1 MERIYKVSF
10 FVGLVMFFSCGGD
23 PHEPPVCLTED
34 VSDHHLV
41 IFRCSS
47 SQLSNLVSKVGGA
60 VERVHEEIGV
70 AKVSGLS
77 DRAARKLQRNRW
89 WISAV
94 SRDIEV
100 DWLRQRIDEPVET
113 TTETSLRTRDHGD
126 PTSAAFYNFFQWG
139 MKQIGAGE
147 AWSVEQGDEQVR
159 VAIIDSGIS
168 PDHLDLSGRYDLSA
182 SINLSNNDPS
192 DLEDRNGHGTLV
204 SGVISTNN
212 IRLAGLAPHTTMVGV
227 KVLQD
232 DGSGNFADLIGG
244 IMHAAVDADADI
256 INISFGSHF
265 STNFYR
271 CQELRTAILCLKL
284 AVHYAKRQGKLIVAA
299 AGDGDE
305 MSMGMDLDANG
316 GMMHVPSQ
324 LQGIYSVGATTAIN
338 QADFDSLASYS
349 NYGFHGV
356 DVVAPGGNDLLVNG
370 TFTDGIFSTVS
381 PYLVNGSV
389 NRYNMASGTGI
400 AAAHVS
406 ALAALIS
413 AQNNESLT
421 VEQLKQKIN
430 ETADDIGEPGRDK
443 LYGNGRINAHRAVTE

>member
-1 MERIYKVSF
+1 MKRICNVAF
-10 FVGLVMFFSCGGD
+10 FVVLVMLFSCGGD
-23 PHEPPVCLTED
+23 PDEPPVCLTED

-41 IFRCSS
+41 IFRCNS
-47 SQLSNLVSKVGGA
+47 SQLASLVGRAGGR

-100 DWLRQRIDEPVET
+100 DWLRQRIEEPVET
-113 TTETSLRTRDHGD
+113 TTETSLRTRDHDD
-126 PTSAAFYNFFQWG
+126 PTSAAFYNIFQWG
-139 MKQIGAGE
+139 MKHIGAGE
-147 AWSVEQGDEQVR
+147 AWAVEQGDEQVR

-168 PDHLDLSGRYDLSA
+168 PDHLDLSGRYDVAA
-182 SINLSNNDPS
+182 SLNLANGDPM
-192 DLEDRNGHGTLV
+192 DLEDRNGHGTMV
-204 SGVISTNN
+204 SGIISTNN
-212 IRLAGLAPHTTMVGV
+212 IRIAGLAPHTTMVGV

-244 IMHAAVDADADI
+244 IMHAVVTADADI

-265 STNFYR
+265 SADFYR
-271 CQELRTAILCLKL
+271 CQELRTAIFCLKL
-284 AVHYAKRQGKLIVAA
+284 AIHYAKRQGKLIVAA
-299 AGDGDE
+299 GGDGDE
-305 MSMGMDLDANG
+305 MSMGIDLDANG
-316 GMMHVPSQ
+316 GMMHIPSQ
-324 LQGIYSVGATTAIN
+324 LHGVYAVGATAAIN
-338 QADFDSLASYS
+338 QMDLDSLASYS
-349 NYGFHGV
+349 NHGFHGV
-356 DVVAPGGNDLLVNG
+356 DIVAPGGNDLLVNG
-370 TFTDGIFSTVS
+370 AFTDGIFTTVS
-381 PYLVNGSV
+381 PYLVNGSI

-413 AQNNESLT
+413 SQNNESLT
-421 VEQLKQKIN
+421 PQQLKEKIN

-443 LYGNGRINAHRAVTE
+443 LYSHGRINAHRAVTE